1 MSHTLVLMELSVCT
15 FFYLGWVDVMSVPIL
30 GLSLGYMYHPL
41 YPSPKYEVPRGEP
54 LPCDPTQW
62 EPDVISLELE
72 AGPAALRMFGSLLAM
87 LADIKVCS
95 VNLLVVGE
103 GGKET
108 GLAREGSLLSLARS
122 LRQDL

>member
-1 MSHTLVLMELSVCT
+1 MQFRFGYCRIRLPISIADLSWLGERTEKGARCYIC
-15 FFYLGWVDVMSVPIL
+15 FFVMYSFTLGWVDVMSVPIL

-41 YPSPKYEVPRGEP
+41 YPSPKYEVLRGEP

-87 LADIKVCS
+87 LADIKV
-95 VNLLVVGE
+95 
-103 GGKET
+103 
-108 GLAREGSLLSLARS
+108 
-122 LRQDL
+122 

>member
-1 MSHTLVLMELSVCT
+1 
-15 FFYLGWVDVMSVPIL
+15 MSVPIL

-41 YPSPKYEVPRGEP
+41 YPSPKYEVPRGDP

-87 LADIKVCS
+87 LASIKVWYQS
-95 VNLLVVGE
+95 FTIVISFAYLAWQNNWYSEQL
-103 GGKET
+103 GK
-108 GLAREGSLLSLARS
+108 
-122 LRQDL
+122 D